1 MNAVNKIVG
10 SQGRQPPEPWIAL
23 PGTTVGGE
31 AGIFSVDFTT
41 WNRDKTRSRTL
52 NGVVD
57 TGASYAVAPASSLE
71 EMGIDRRR
79 ARRFTLADGS
89 TRELSIGWV
98 EMELL
103 GETDNVPVIL
113 GSDRHTT
120 RLGSMTLETFA
131 LAADAKNHC
140 LIPAEL
146 TLY

>member
-1 MNAVNKIVG
+1 M
-10 SQGRQPPEPWIAL
+10 
-23 PGTTVGGE
+23 
-31 AGIFSVDFTT
+31 DFTI

-57 TGASYAVAPASSLE
+57 TGASYTVVPASILE

-89 TRELSIGWV
+89 TRELSTGWV
-98 EMELL
+98 ELELL
-103 GETDNVPVIL
+103 GETDHVHVIF
-113 GSDRHTT
+113 GSDSHTT
-120 RLGSMTLETFA
+120 LLGSMTLETFA
-131 LAADAKNHC
+131 LAADAKNHR